1 MGILNWVL
9 GLFQKKPRFYWT
21 GPSPAPRPRSRQQ
34 SRVSKRPQSL
44 VSERP
49 VSQAESTVPIV
60 AKASDFFSSE
70 LGKPVDL
77 SAGVDV
83 KAFDIPTVATLD
95 FHLREAARMAKTKAE
110 KMMMMHLRRAVK
122 NEGIQLPTIP
132 ASVMRIQRMVGS
144 QTCNVEKLQLALSRE
159 PVLATKIIG
168 IANSPF
174 YITKVP
180 CRAVRDAVMRIGL
193 TETRNIVM
201 ALACRSKIFRI
212 PGDRKLADSLYRNSV
227 VTAHAVRQVSLAVGV
242 DEDHAFLAGLIH
254 DLGRI
259 VIHTAAA
266 DVHRMSKGKLQPS
279 LSAIHNLAEEIAP
292 TLSAL
297 IAETWHLDP
306 EVVTAVEW
314 QNFPAG
320 APPAAAQ
327 LTATLHDGKILA
339 GQITDN
345 EVADDETV
353 LIELDDISVSE
364 FESAL
369 SEFDDII
376 RTSEAAA

>member
-1 MGILNWVL
+1 MRLFDWVL
-9 GLFQKKPRFYWT
+9 GLFKSKPRYYRT
-21 GPSPAPRPRSRQQ
+21 GPTPAPRPRPQTRSHGRT
-34 SRVSKRPQSL
+34 SARPASAIAR
-44 VSERP
+44 RP
-49 VSQAESTVPIV
+49 TTNIESTLPV
-60 AKASDFFSSE
+60 ATAADFFSADSS
-70 LGKPVDL
+70 KPVDL

-95 FHLREAARMAKTKAE
+95 FHLREAARSAKTKAE
-110 KMMMMHLRRAVK
+110 KMMMMQLRRAIK

-132 ASVMRIQRMVGS
+132 ASIMRIQRMVGS
-144 QTCNVEKLQLALSRE
+144 PTCNVEKLQLALSRE

-168 IANSPF
+168 IANSP
-174 YITKVP
+174 YYVTKVP

-212 PGDRKLADSLYRNSV
+212 PGNRNLADNLYRNSV
-227 VTAHAVRQVSLAVGV
+227 VTAQAVRHISMSVGV

-254 DLGRI
+254 DLGCI

-266 DVHRMSKGKLQPS
+266 DVHRMSKGELQPS
-279 LSAIHNLAEEIAP
+279 LASIQDLAEQIAP

-320 APPAAAQ
+320 APPAAGA
-327 LTATLHDGKILA
+327 LTSSLHDGKILA
-339 GQITDN
+339 GQVTNN
-345 EVADDETV
+345 EFADDDTV
-353 LIELDDISVSE
+353 MIELDEVAVSE
-364 FESAL
+364 FETAL
-369 SEFDDII
+369 GDFDDMM
-376 RTSEAAA
+376 RNSEAA